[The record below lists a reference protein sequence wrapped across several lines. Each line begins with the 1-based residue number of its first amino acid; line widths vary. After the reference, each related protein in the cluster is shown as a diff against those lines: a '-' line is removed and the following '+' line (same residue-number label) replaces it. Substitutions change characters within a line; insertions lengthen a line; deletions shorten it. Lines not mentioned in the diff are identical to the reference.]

1 MKYIS
6 LNSLVPAG
14 LLVLGMAVST
24 SCASTY
30 KNSTGLKEVDGLV
43 SRVDRVHV
51 EGELSLVAVRDSVTA
66 MLELVAPQG
75 TTTVHE
81 AFAAFEK
88 TIAVSVDQHD
98 AFKDSV
104 AQLQTDATPFFEGW
118 SEGLQSFSSQR
129 IRVQSRKRMEETRMT
144 YDRIVLSSE
153 TPLSRYTEFNNSL
166 QDVALFLS
174 RDFNSS
180 SVRMIDAELRS
191 LIQIAGD
198 LDEDFAKCLDSCKG
212 YSEASGL
219 PVRVQ
224 IEETHPQGSS
234 GSEQR

>member
-6 LNSLVPAG
+6 LNSLVFAG

-43 SRVDRVHV
+43 SRVESVHV
-51 EGELSLVAVRDSVTA
+51 EGELAMVAVRDSVTA

-75 TTTVHE
+75 KTTVHE
-81 AFAAFEK
+81 AFAVFEK
-88 TIAVSVDQHD
+88 TIAESIDQHD
-98 AFKDSV
+98 AFKESV
-104 AQLQTDATPFFEGW
+104 VQLQTEATPFFEGW
-118 SEGLQSFSSQR
+118 SEGLESFSSQR
-129 IRVQSRKRMEETRMT
+129 IRVQSRKRMEETRTT

-153 TPLSRYTEFNNSL
+153 TPLSRYTEFNKSL

-174 RDFNSS
+174 RDFNTS
-180 SVRMIDAELRS
+180 SVRMIEAELRS
-191 LIQIAGD
+191 LIQVAGD

-224 IEETHPQGSS
+224 VEEFNPRGSS
-234 GSEQR
+234 QTD